1 MPLSETG
8 LAWGAEVTKA
18 FPVGSEVEVVVLEVD
33 PSARRIRVSHKAVE
47 HAAEAEELR
56 DYTAR
61 TEVAS
66 SSSSFGS
73 LADKL
78 RGALDTRR
86 K

>member
-1 MPLSETG
+1 
-8 LAWGAEVTKA
+8 
-18 FPVGSEVEVVVLEVD
+18 
-33 PSARRIRVSHKAVE
+33 VSHKAVE

-61 TEVAS
+61 TEVES
-66 SSSSFGS
+66 SAAFGS

-78 RGALDTRR
+78 RGALDGRR